1 VKLIARR
8 AEATAAF
15 IELERRKGAW
25 SQSTRVVRAWCARH
39 RAGVIVGGGFAT
51 GLITTLLPVAPI
63 MRLVSAAAG
72 AASLMLE
79 GPLLRL
85 LMAGNRDSTNVD
97 GSGSDSTAP
106 TP

>member
-1 VKLIARR
+1 MKLVERR

-15 IELERRKGAW
+15 VELERSKRAW
-25 SQSTRVVRAWCARH
+25 SQGTRVVRAWCARH
-39 RAGVIVGGGFAT
+39 RAGVIVGGGVAT

-63 MRLVSAAAG
+63 MRLLSALAG
-72 AASLMLE
+72 AASLMVE

-85 LMAGNRDSTNVD
+85 LMAGHRESTNAD
-97 GSGSDSTAP
+97 GADSGAA

>member
-1 VKLIARR
+1 MKLIARR
-8 AEATAAF
+8 AAATAAF
-15 IELERRKGAW
+15 IELEGRKRAW
-25 SQSTRVVRAWCARH
+25 SQSTSVVRAWCARH
-39 RAGVIVGGGFAT
+39 RAGVIVGGGVAT

-63 MRLVSAAAG
+63 MRLASALAG

-85 LMAGNRDSTNVD
+85 LMAGHRDAVSAD
-97 GSGSDSTAP
+97 GAESAAP

>member
-1 VKLIARR
+1 MKLIVRR
-8 AEATAAF
+8 AAATAAF
-15 IELERRKGAW
+15 IELERRKRAW

-39 RAGVIVGGGFAT
+39 RAGVIVGGGVAT

-63 MRLVSAAAG
+63 MRLASALAG

-85 LMAGNRDSTNVD
+85 LMAGHRDSASAD
-97 GSGSDSTAP
+97 GADSAAP

>member
-1 VKLIARR
+1 MKLMTRR
-8 AEATAAF
+8 AQATAAF
-15 IELERRKGAW
+15 IELERRKIAW
-25 SQSTRVVRAWCARH
+25 SRSTRNVRAWCGRH

-63 MRLVSAAAG
+63 MRLASALAG
-72 AASLMLE
+72 TASLMLE

-85 LMAGNRDSTNVD
+85 LMAGHRDSASAD
-97 GSGSDSTAP
+97 GADATAP

>member
-15 IELERRKGAW
+15 FELEGRKRGW

-39 RAGVIVGGGFAT
+39 RAGVIVGGGVAT

-63 MRLVSAAAG
+63 MRLVSALAG

-85 LMAGNRDSTNVD
+85 LMAGHRESTSA
-97 GSGSDSTAP
+97 GSADSTAP

>member
-1 VKLIARR
+1 MKLIARR
-8 AEATAAF
+8 AQATAAF
-15 IELERRKGAW
+15 VELERRKRAW
-25 SQSTRVVRAWCARH
+25 SQSTRVVRAWCAHH
-39 RAGVIVGGGFAT
+39 RAGVIVGGGVAT

-63 MRLVSAAAG
+63 MRLVSALAG

-85 LMAGNRDSTNVD
+85 LMAGHRESSSAA
-97 GSGSDSTAP
+97 GAESTAS